1 MNAQPRT
8 NPDETRERIVE
19 TADELFRRLGYNK
32 TAVADIA
39 AELRMSPANIYR
51 FFSSKDAI
59 VEAIC
64 QRCLNDLEEKV
75 WAVARSGAPAS
86 ERVERMFMEILTYH
100 KENNLSEQKVK
111 DIVLAAIEHSWDVI
125 RNHKKT
131 LRRVLEMILRDGMEA
146 GEFEAVDPEEAARQ
160 MMRSLECFT
169 HPVLISQAMQEQT
182 DIEADIRATIRF
194 LLRAVTPRN

>member
-19 TADELFRRLGYNK
+19 VADALFRQIGYNK

-75 WAVARSGAPAS
+75 WAIARSADPAS
-86 ERVERMFMEILTYH
+86 ERVERMFLEILTYH

-125 RNHKKT
+125 RNHKRT
-131 LRRVLEMILRDGMEA
+131 LRRVLEMILRDGIEA

-169 HPVLISQAMQEQT
+169 HPVLIAQAMQEQT
-182 DIEADIRATIRF
+182 DVEADIRATIRF
-194 LLRAVTPRN
+194 LLRAITPRN

>member
-8 NPDETRERIVE
+8 NADETRERIVE
-19 TADELFRRLGYNK
+19 TADALFRRIGYNK

-39 AELRMSPANIYR
+39 AELHMSPANIYR

-59 VEAIC
+59 VEVIC
-64 QRCLNDLEEKV
+64 QRCLGDLEEKV
-75 WAVARSGAPAS
+75 WAVARSGEPAS
-86 ERVERMFMEILTYH
+86 ERVERMFLEILSYH

-131 LRRVLEMILRDGMEA
+131 LRRVLEMILRDGIEA
-146 GEFEAVDPEEAARQ
+146 GEFEAIDPEEAARQ

-169 HPVLISQAMQEQT
+169 HPVLIAQAMQEQT
-182 DIEADIRATIRF
+182 DVEAEIRASIRF
-194 LLRAVTPRN
+194 LLRAITPRS

>member
-19 TADELFRRLGYNK
+19 VADALFRQIGYNK

-64 QRCLNDLEEKV
+64 QRCLNDLEGKV
-75 WAVARSGAPAS
+75 WAIARSADPAS
-86 ERVERMFMEILTYH
+86 ERVERMFLEILTYH

-125 RNHKKT
+125 RNHKRT

-146 GEFEAVDPEEAARQ
+146 GEFEPVDPEEAARQ

-169 HPVLISQAMQEQT
+169 HPVLIAQAMQEQT
-182 DIEADIRATIRF
+182 DVEADIRATIRF
-194 LLRAVTPRN
+194 LLRAITPRN